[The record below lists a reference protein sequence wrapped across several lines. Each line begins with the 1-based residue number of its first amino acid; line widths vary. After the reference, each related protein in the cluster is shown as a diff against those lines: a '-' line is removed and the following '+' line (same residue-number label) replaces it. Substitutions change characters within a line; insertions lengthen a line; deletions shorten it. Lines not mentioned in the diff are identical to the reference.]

1 MAQGNTLGRARWVD
15 LGTSDPQGAQQ
26 FYSQLFGWRMDV
38 TDDPQYGGYAIGVID
53 AGQTAG
59 IGGLQ
64 DPGQPTVWSLYI
76 GTQDIDALSERISQE
91 GGSVIAPPFAVGD
104 QGRMAIFAD
113 PGGAVISAWQGEGA
127 GQFVT
132 DVPGA
137 FSWGEL
143 NARGVQQVIPF
154 YQRVFGWTTRVS
166 DGGEQPYYE
175 FQLDGQSVLGAIEM
189 PPELP
194 AEVPSN
200 WLIYFDVE
208 DVDAAFQRAVELGG
222 QEVVPPGEFP
232 GGRFAIVTDP
242 QGATFGLLKVLQ
254 DV

>member
-76 GTQDIDALSERISQE
+76 GTQDIDALTELISRE
-91 GGSVIAPPFAVGD
+91 GGSVVAPPFAVGD
-104 QGRMAIFAD
+104 QGRMAIYSD

-154 YQRVFGWTTRVS
+154 YERVFGWTTRVS
-166 DGGEQPYYE
+166 DGGDQPYYE

-194 AEVPSN
+194 AEVPPN
-200 WLIYFDVE
+200 WMIYFDVE
-208 DVDAAFQRAVELGG
+208 DVDAAFQRALELGG
-222 QEVVPPGEFP
+222 QEIVPPGEFP

-242 QGATFGLLKVLQ
+242 QGATFGLLKVVQ